1 MTGGA
6 KFEDLQM
13 SDSDDEKI
21 KEVEQY
27 RTEKLGAT
35 ADEDDEDKEV

>member
-1 MTGGA
+1 
-6 KFEDLQM
+6 M
-13 SDSDDEKI
+13 SDSDDENM

-35 ADEDDEDKEV
+35 ADEDDEDKEI